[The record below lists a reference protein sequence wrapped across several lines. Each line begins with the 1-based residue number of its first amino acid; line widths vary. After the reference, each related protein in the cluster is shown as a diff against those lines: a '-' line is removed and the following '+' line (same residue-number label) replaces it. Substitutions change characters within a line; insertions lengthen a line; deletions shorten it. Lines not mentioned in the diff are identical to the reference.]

1 MVTAV
6 VPPVPPVTGGGVV
19 VGGVV
24 VPPVPLVAGGGVVT
38 GGVDAGGVVAGGVVV
53 GGVVAGGGVVVG
65 GGGVSE
71 PALPPA
77 PAAGDPPEAPPVDE
91 VGVVGVPVAP
101 PVAVVLDLLELPA
114 EPPVAAP
121 FRGSTVT
128 SEPPSSCDPPD
139 PAPPAQLIVR
149 DAASGSSVARE
160 RERTLLCFNF
170 GRGMSSGT
178 VHDRTSDVCAV
189 RAPRAQTLS
198 R

>member
-1 MVTAV
+1 V
-6 VPPVPPVTGGGVV
+6 VA
-19 VGGVV
+19 GGVV

-38 GGVDAGGVVAGGVVV
+38 GGVVTGGVVAGGVVTGGVVTGGVDAGGVVAGGVV
-53 GGVVAGGGVVVG
+53 AGGVVVVG
-65 GGGVSE
+65 GVGVSE

-91 VGVVGVPVAP
+91 IGVVGVPVAP
-101 PVAVVLDLLELPA
+101 PLAAVLESLELPA
-114 EPPVAAP
+114 EPPVADP
-121 FRGSTVT
+121 FRGSAVT

-178 VHDRTSDVCAV
+178 VRDRTSDVCAV
-189 RAPRAQTLS
+189 RAPQAPALS